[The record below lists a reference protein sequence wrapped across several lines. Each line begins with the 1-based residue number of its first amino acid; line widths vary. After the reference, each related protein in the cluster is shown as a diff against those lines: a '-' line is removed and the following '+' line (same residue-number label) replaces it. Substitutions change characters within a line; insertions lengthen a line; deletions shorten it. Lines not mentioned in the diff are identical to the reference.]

1 LRRASIYQ
9 LGLPFFGLT
18 PEYRINIF
26 KQIHEIVF
34 HGNGGYSW
42 NDVYQMPI
50 WLRRYTF
57 NNIKEYYDE
66 QAKNNKP
73 KQQSTNKI
81 LKPGIAANYTSKAS
95 K

>member
-1 LRRASIYQ
+1 
-9 LGLPFFGLT
+9 
-18 PEYRINIF
+18 
-26 KQIHEIVF
+26 
-34 HGNGGYSW
+34 
-42 NDVYQMPI
+42 MPI